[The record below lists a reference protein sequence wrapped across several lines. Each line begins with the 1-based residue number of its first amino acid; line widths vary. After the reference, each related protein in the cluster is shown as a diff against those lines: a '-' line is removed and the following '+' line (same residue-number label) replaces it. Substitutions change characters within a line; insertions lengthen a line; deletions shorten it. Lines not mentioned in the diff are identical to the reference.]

1 LLNGQN
7 VSYEA
12 KSIPTMYDQEIY
24 LNVQREF
31 SGDVL
36 LSAGYVH
43 TKGTH
48 LGFERDINQVPEAL
62 LGPGNAQSQRPY
74 PQFQSISGLLWD
86 ARSNYDALQLR
97 AEKRLSHGLY
107 FVANYTWS
115 KILDTATTSGAS
127 GNLSG
132 QDVYQ
137 RSYDTK
143 ANYGLSVQAHLA
155 QAQLDLSANSP
166 AQAINQFKAVL
177 AIDKNNATALANLG
191 ALTYLQGDCAG
202 AVPYFQHALK
212 LEPTF
217 SKTKGLLA
225 ICETMMGDP
234 SAQSLL
240 EASFSEL
247 KDDRLRSQVGIQLVN
262 LYYETGDFEHAS
274 TTIGALLQLNPD
286 DTDVLYMAQRVYLEM
301 ADGTLNKL
309 AIVAPKSARMQQVIA
324 EHLINAGN
332 VASAIE
338 HYRAALK
345 VNPRLPGVH
354 FEIGECIMQLSTA
367 DTALA
372 EAQKEFELALQYD
385 GESARVEVRL
395 GMIAAMS
402 SRSDEAYEH
411 YKRACD
417 LNPHDVDAQM
427 GLATAL
433 IHRDK
438 PKDAL
443 PYLRNVVDADPMN
456 TEARYRLA
464 VVCKKLGLTEES
476 AKQMT
481 LFRQSKL
488 LKNEVEGVFEQM
500 NRPER
505 KRPDEIVDKGK

>member
-1 LLNGQN
+1 
-7 VSYEA
+7 
-12 KSIPTMYDQEIY
+12 
-24 LNVQREF
+24 
-31 SGDVL
+31 
-36 LSAGYVH
+36 
-43 TKGTH
+43 
-48 LGFERDINQVPEAL
+48 
-62 LGPGNAQSQRPY
+62 
-74 PQFQSISGLLWD
+74 
-86 ARSNYDALQLR
+86 
-97 AEKRLSHGLY
+97 
-107 FVANYTWS
+107 
-115 KILDTATTSGAS
+115 
-127 GNLSG
+127 
-132 QDVYQ
+132 
-137 RSYDTK
+137 
-143 ANYGLSVQAHLA
+143 
-155 QAQLDLSANSP
+155 
-166 AQAINQFKAVL
+166 
-177 AIDKNNATALANLG
+177 
-191 ALTYLQGDCAG
+191 
-202 AVPYFQHALK
+202 
-212 LEPTF
+212 
-217 SKTKGLLA
+217 
-225 ICETMMGDP
+225 MMGDP

-345 VNPRLPGVH
+345 VNPKLPGVH

-372 EAQKEFELALQYD
+372 EAQKEFELALHYD

-427 GLATAL
+427 GLANAL

-488 LKNEVEGVFEQM
+488 LKDEVEGVFEQM
-500 NRPER
+500 NRAER
-505 KRPDEIVDKGK
+505 KRPDEIVDAGK